1 MALPLLPLIAIG
13 VSSALYGNK
22 LYKDEYGEN
31 LWDTTLNAL
40 TGNKNNNKSQTSSR
54 NLSNNITASNAN
66 KVALNALSGLLGG
79 GGRGGSGSSS
89 SGGGGVANRIDMTP
103 YINSLKE
110 GAAANKKTISDKYTQ
125 ERNRLSTQLKQ
136 YQENTATARRQA
148 MDAYNSAR
156 ADLEEQSYMNMRA
169 AQQSAASRGLGGS
182 GLQQLAQLSSQI
194 ESSNQ
199 TSDLSEQNTETQNDL
214 TKALKDMESQIN
226 TAISDAN
233 TNEKNELTQIDT
245 NTAQAIAQAQYQE
258 EVRFQNALA
267 EAAARNAAI
276 AAQRD
281 AQNQELAL
289 AMNAYTGDLKLLL
302 DQGIAALTKDFN
314 NSKYVKGN
322 YSKANADALNKQ
334 LEKTYNAYSSALAD
348 VLSESR
354 MGQAGAS
361 YYDYY
366 SQQLRN
372 AYNMLSGNTFRTGK
386 VIR

>member
-1 MALPLLPLIAIG
+1 MALPLLPLIGIG
-13 VSSALYGNK
+13 IGSALYGNK

-40 TGNKNNNKSQTSSR
+40 TGNKNNNNNQTSSR
-54 NLSNNITASNAN
+54 NLSNDITASGAN
-66 KVALNALSGLLGG
+66 KAAVNALSGLLGG
-79 GGRGGSGSSS
+79 GRSSSS
-89 SGGGGVANRIDMTP
+89 SGGGGVANKIDITP
-103 YINSLKE
+103 MINSLKE
-110 GAAANKKTISDKYTQ
+110 GAAANKKTISDKYAQ

-289 AMNAYTGDLKLLL
+289 AMNDYTGNLKVLL
-302 DQGIAALTKDFN
+302 DQGVEALTKDFN

-322 YSKANADALNKQ
+322 YSKTNAAALNKQ
-334 LEKTYNAYSSALAD
+334 LEATYNEYSSKLAD
-348 VLSESR
+348 VLLDSG
-354 MGQAGAS
+354 MGQAGSS

-372 AYNMLSGNTFRTGK
+372 AYNMLSGNTVRTGK
-386 VIR
+386 VA

>member
-1 MALPLLPLIAIG
+1 MAKKNWFTSGLANIGQGIANIIPG
-13 VSSALYGNK
+13 YADYWNSITGANNNDWHY
-22 LYKDEYGEN
+22 
-31 LWDTTLNAL
+31 L
-40 TGNKNNNKSQTSSR
+40 TKNNEDKTQPTRS
-54 NLSNNITASNAN
+54 LSNNTTASEATG
-66 KVALNALSGLLGG
+66 VAANALAGLLGG
-79 GGRGGSGSSS
+79 GGSSS
-89 SGGGGVANRIDMTP
+89 SGGGGVANKIDITP
-103 YINSLKE
+103 MINSLKE

-281 AQNQELAL
+281 AQNQELAM
-289 AMNAYTGDLKLLL
+289 AMNGYTGTLNALLKGGV
-302 DQGIAALTKDFN
+302 DQLTQAFTE
-314 NSKYVKGN
+314 SAYGKGN
-322 YSKANADALNKQ
+322 YSKKNADALNKE
-334 LEKTYNAYSSALAD
+334 LSSIYNEYSSGLLDALSQSK
-348 VLSESR
+348 L
-354 MGQAGAS
+354 GQAGSS

-372 AYNMLSGNTFRTGK
+372 AYNMLSGNTAR
-386 VIR
+386 

>member
-1 MALPLLPLIAIG
+1 MAKKNWFTGGLANIGQGIANIIPG
-13 VSSALYGNK
+13 YADYWNSITGAK
-22 LYKDEYGEN
+22 KDDWHY
-31 LWDTTLNAL
+31 L
-40 TGNKNNNKSQTSSR
+40 TKNNKNKTQPKKS
-54 NLSNNITASNAN
+54 LSNNVDASDAVR
-66 KVALNALSGLLGG
+66 KGASALAGLLGG
-79 GGRGGSGSSS
+79 GGSSS
-89 SGGGGVANRIDMTP
+89 SGGGGVANKIDITP
-103 YINSLKE
+103 MINSLKE

-281 AQNQELAL
+281 AQNQELTM
-289 AMNAYTGDLKLLL
+289 AMNGYTGTLDALLKGGV
-302 DQGIAALTKDFN
+302 DKLTQAFTE
-314 NSKYVKGN
+314 SAYGKGK
-322 YSKANADALNKQ
+322 YSKKNADALNKE
-334 LEKTYNAYSSALAD
+334 LSSIYNEYSSGLLDALSQSG
-348 VLSESR
+348 L
-354 MGQAGAS
+354 GQAGSS

-372 AYNMLSGNTFRTGK
+372 AYNMLSGNTAR
-386 VIR
+386 